1 MKTFALTLTALI
13 ASASAFA
20 PSARISRSS
29 KLMMAENEEK
39 SKALPFVQ
47 KPKILDGSLAGDAGF
62 E

>member
-13 ASASAFA
+13 TSASAFA
-20 PSARISRSS
+20 PTARSLRSS

-47 KPKILDGSLAGDAGF
+47 KPKILDGSLAGDVGF